1 MHFGNKNRE
10 HKYKME
16 LGHGKQPYEIEK
28 NLVERDLDSMVSLKW
43 DNQVE
48 NAEAIIVEIRNIFDA
63 QLVRRFHVSLVSS
76 HLEFA
81 VPVWNPYQTKKILGG
96 WDLIQF

>member
-48 NAEAIIVEIRNIFDA
+48 KAEAIIA
-63 QLVRRFHVSLVSS
+63 
-76 HLEFA
+76 
-81 VPVWNPYQTKKILGG
+81 
-96 WDLIQF
+96 